1 MENVD
6 QNKRISYIEGIT
18 EDLNPRLEDA
28 FEDIDDVLKDLK
40 ATDDIIKSDITR
52 KVFRTC

>member
-28 FEDIDDVLKDLK
+28 FEDIDDALKDLK
-40 ATDDIIKSDITR
+40 STDDMIRSDITR
-52 KVFRTC
+52 KVF